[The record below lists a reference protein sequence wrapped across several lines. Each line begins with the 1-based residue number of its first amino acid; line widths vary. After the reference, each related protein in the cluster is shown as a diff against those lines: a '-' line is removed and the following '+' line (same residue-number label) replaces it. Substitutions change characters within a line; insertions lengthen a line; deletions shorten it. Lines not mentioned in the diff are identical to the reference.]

1 MATIKRGT
9 SKVAAGLALAAFVL
23 VHSAAA
29 QLQIGDDIKMK
40 VGGLATAGYT
50 GYFGEGDGIE
60 SNHGLTFG
68 FDGNINGSYYNPN
81 FLSFS
86 VVPYYNQS
94 RTNSDYQ
101 SLTGASGVS
110 ATANLFTGSH
120 FPGSI
125 SFHDD
130 YNSTGTF
137 GLAGEPNF
145 TTHGNGTGFAIGW
158 SALIPG
164 LPTLSVGYSQGD
176 GSGTVYG
183 TSQESGSDTKIFN
196 LRSNY
201 SIDDFHLNAF
211 YTHNSLHSVYPE
223 FLSGEQE
230 SVSDTSGNNYGAGMN
245 RNLPLHGSVFA
256 NYNRSNADTNFLG
269 VQDST
274 TSYTTDT
281 ETSGVTF
288 HPTQKLSLF
297 SSESYTN
304 NLSGYLNQ
312 TLISSGVVQ
321 TPFNFGSGSS
331 SLQAGGGAAYQL
343 TNFLSAQGQAT
354 HYDQYYFGQTYK
366 GTFLSG
372 TVNYMRRILDLF
384 SFSAGVVDESN
395 GQGSNAVG
403 FVGTVNYFHRI
414 EGWETSGNFSYA
426 QNVQSLLVTYTTS
439 YYNYTARVRRRISYG
454 LSWIA
459 AFNGSRTGLT
469 QQPGSGN
476 HTEGYSTSLS
486 GRRFT
491 VTGMY
496 SQSVGQSILTST
508 GLVLLP
514 PTPGVPDNNLILYN
528 GDSYSGSMSLT
539 PVRKLTISGS
549 FSRAISDTIANE
561 TNSHNNTEV
570 FNAQMQYRLR
580 RIGLLSGFTRFTQ
593 GVSASGLP
601 AGTSNSFF
609 VGVSRWFDFF

>member
-1 MATIKRGT
+1 MATIRRALRGT
-9 SKVAAGLALAAFVL
+9 VGALMLVAFAC
-23 VHSAAA
+23 VHPAAA
-29 QLQIGDDIKMK
+29 QLQIGDDLKMK

-50 GYFGEGDGIE
+50 GYYGEGGDIE
-60 SNHGLTFG
+60 STHGLTFG

-110 ATANLFTGSH
+110 ATANLFNGSH
-120 FPGSI
+120 FPGSL

-130 YNSTGTF
+130 YNSTGSF
-137 GLAGEPNF
+137 GLAGQPNF

-158 SALIPG
+158 SALVPG
-164 LPTLSVGYSQGD
+164 LPTFSVGYSQGD

-201 SIDDFHLNAF
+201 TVDDFHLNAF
-211 YTHNSLHSVYPE
+211 YTHNTLHSVYPE

-230 SVSDTSGNNYGAGMN
+230 SVSDTSGNNYGAGVN
-245 RNLPLHGSVFA
+245 RNLPVHGSFFG

-274 TSYTTDT
+274 TSYTTST
-281 ETSGVTF
+281 ETTGVTF

-297 SSESYTN
+297 SSESYTD

-331 SLQAGGGAAYQL
+331 SLQAGGGATYQF

-403 FVGTVNYFHRI
+403 FIGTVNYFHRI
-414 EGWETSGNFSYA
+414 DGWETSGNFSYA

-439 YYNYTARVRRRISYG
+439 YYNYTARARRRIFYG
-454 LSWIA
+454 MSWIA
-459 AFNGSRTGLT
+459 AFTGSRTGLT

-476 HTEGYSTSLS
+476 HTEGYSSSLS
-486 GRRFT
+486 SRRFT
-491 VTGMY
+491 ITGMY

-514 PTPGVPDNNLILYN
+514 PTPGVPENNLILYN
-528 GDSYSGSMSLT
+528 GDSYSGSVSLT

-580 RIGLLSGFTRFTQ
+580 RIGLLSGYTRFTQ